1 MTSNH
6 KTMPPVMLAALWMLG
21 ALASFM
27 AMAISGR
34 ELSQELS
41 TFEILFFRSLV
52 GLIIVAAILTKTGWG
67 QARTARP
74 LLQVVRNLAHYV
86 GQFGWFY
93 GIALLPLA
101 QVFAI
106 EFTIPIWA
114 ALLAPF
120 MLGEK
125 VTKVRILTIAIGFTG
140 ILILLRPGMAPL
152 SLAIGAVFMAA
163 IGYALAY
170 VMTKMLTRT
179 DTPLAILF
187 YMTVVQIPLGL
198 IPSLFDWVTPSPA
211 MWPWL
216 IVVGVTALSA
226 HYCISRAFVLAD
238 ALMVIPIDFL
248 RLPLI
253 ALVGYLFYN
262 EAVDAFVL
270 LGAFIIVGG
279 NLYGVTKEA
288 RS

>member
-1 MTSNH
+1 
-6 KTMPPVMLAALWMLG
+6 MPPVMLAALWMLG